1 MPRHSRPYLQGEHAA
16 VELVELDGEP
26 AAHPGRAPASYPPHA
41 ATHGPAAHSVHAFR
55 TPAHGDDSSY
65 DHGSEQLVEPT
76 SVAHLTF
83 TRTLTLTLALTL
95 TLTLTLTQQPHTPLT
110 LTLKPKPG
118 CAACGWSRCRCRPPG
133 WARRPRTIAGMRA
146 ALEATSRFGSELML
160 PRESI

>member
-26 AAHPGRAPASYPPHA
+26 AAHPGRTPSSYHPHT

-83 TRTLTLTLALTL
+83 TRTLTLTLALTR
-95 TLTLTLTQQPHTPLT
+95 TLTLTLTQQPHTTLT
-110 LTLKPKPG
+110 LTLTQIRMRRVRVEPVPLPP
-118 CAACGWSRCRCRPPG
+118 SRMGAPPAYYSG
-133 WARRPRTIAGMRA
+133 DDGSPRGDITF
-146 ALEATSRFGSELML
+146 RF
-160 PRESI
+160 

>member
-26 AAHPGRAPASYPPHA
+26 AAHSARTPASYHPHA

-76 SVAHLTF
+76 SVAASNLHPNPNPYPSPHPYPNPYPYPATPYSPNPSPNPSPNQDAP
-83 TRTLTLTLALTL
+83 RAGGAGAAAAL
-95 TLTLTLTQQPHTPLT
+95 PN
-110 LTLKPKPG
+110 G
-118 CAACGWSRCRCRPPG
+118 
-133 WARRPRTIAGMRA
+133 RA
-146 ALEATSRFGSELML
+146 ARVL
-160 PRESI
+160 